1 MTDNPGEL
9 RNVVRLQRQPNIRE
23 TVKQAL
29 RSAIVSGEMRPGE
42 VYSAPSL
49 GEQFGVSAT
58 PVREAMLDLVREGLV
73 TPLNNRGFLVTEV
86 SDRDLEEVAGIR
98 LLLEPPAVE
107 CATPRIPPGELTTLR
122 LLADEILVHAE
133 RGELVEYLSKDSDL
147 HLTILRYTG
156 NDRLV
161 ELVAQLRSQTR
172 LFGLSRLAAQGRL
185 ADSAREHHEILA
197 AIAAGDAVAARELVA
212 AHIAHVTTD
221 WSGRDA
227 ASDPSS
233 SRTAEAVAPADAA
246 GPGPGHRSAR

>member
-1 MTDNPGEL
+1 MTENSGEL
-9 RNVVRLQRQPNIRE
+9 RNVVRLQRQPNVRE

-73 TPLNNRGFLVTEV
+73 TPLNNRGFRVTEV
-86 SDRDLEEVAGIR
+86 SDQDLEEVAGIR

-107 CATPRIPPGELTTLR
+107 AATPVIPAGELASLR

-161 ELVAQLRSQTR
+161 DLVAQLRSQTR

-197 AIAAGDAVAARELVA
+197 AIAARDAAGARELVR

-227 ASDPSS
+227 TSASPAPEPAA
-233 SRTAEAVAPADAA
+233 AETTGVGAERR
-246 GPGPGHRSAR
+246 GAR